1 MHFYVY
7 QQPRAHIHVVLFKFL
22 LVGLHAFMYS
32 MIIAQSP
39 VCDLYEAVPLRIARL
54 AVSADNHAIDMCEVH
69 KVVLLLKPFLTLHTD
84 EHAHAFDLHQDGVLQ
99 GRVSAGDIPHLLWLA
114 DNIGLHGVRYVCIQ
128 QATKSLEELQALEG
142 FELLPMHIQVKDES
156 L

>member
-1 MHFYVY
+1 MCGVY
-7 QQPRAHIHVVLFKFL
+7 KV
-22 LVGLHAFMYS
+22 
-32 MIIAQSP
+32 
-39 VCDLYEAVPLRIARL
+39 VPLRKAIL
-54 AVSADNHAIDMCEVH
+54 A
-69 KVVLLLKPFLTLHTD
+69 LHTD

-114 DNIGLHGVRYVCIQ
+114 DNIGLHGVRYVCVQ

-142 FELLPMHIQVKDES
+142 FELLPMHIQVKNET